1 LYSKITVVTG
11 YFGKGCIM
19 RKESQKNYRLEI
31 LEIPKKTK
39 KLGTTPS
46 EVFERIE
53 ERLLLSSVPLYFVV
67 IVLVIIASTFA
78 SVPWVVLPAHLVI
91 SLLSV
96 LIAFVLLIKWVA
108 MLRRLCARAL
118 ADRSSEEAVAAA
130 TGAACVCL
138 LLAGLIV
145 LVATNANALSAPLL
159 VLLVILPVMLIW
171 QYRYIIFG
179 AREK

>member
-1 LYSKITVVTG
+1 
-11 YFGKGCIM
+11 M
-19 RKESQKNYRLEI
+19 RRWQQKNYKLEI
-31 LEIPKKTK
+31 LEMPKKTK
-39 KLGTTPS
+39 KLGTEPS
-46 EVFERIE
+46 EVFEVIE
-53 ERLLLSSVPLYFVV
+53 ERLLLSGVPLYFVV

-78 SVPWVVLPAHLVI
+78 SVPWVALPADLVI

-118 ADRSSEEAVAAA
+118 ADRSSEEAVAVAA
-130 TGAACVCL
+130 GAACVCL

-145 LVATNANALSAPLL
+145 LVATNADALSVPLL

-171 QYRYIIFG
+171 QYRHIIFG